1 MPIKNGH
8 LKEKYRHNSG
18 KSFEKSYLVSVI
30 FALSLGAMRPFDDA
44 FYWRALLFAVFS
56 YLPISTISPN
66 ESITLSFSPR
76 ANLKVIQRPDK

>member
-1 MPIKNGH
+1 MDKVV
-8 LKEKYRHNSG
+8 R
-18 KSFEKSYLVSVI
+18 KSDLVSVI
-30 FALSLGAMRPFDDA
+30 FALSRR
-44 FYWRALLFAVFS
+44 RALLFAVFS